1 MNLPQQTLRN
11 MTTEELLSA
20 AESVENIDRL
30 TFSYI
35 SQKIQADFDDIQ
47 DELEQAVESLEEV
60 EGDLHKAGKAFGEI
74 GELITEAI
82 EDCEGDYQ
90 TIEKIMKKVRLI
102 AENKADEIGD
112 IYE

>member
-1 MNLPQQTLRN
+1 MNLSQQTIRN

-20 AESVENIDRL
+20 AETVECIDRL

-35 SQKIQADFDDIQ
+35 SEKIQADFEDTQ
-47 DELEQAVESLEEV
+47 DEITQAVKSLEEV
-60 EGDLHKAGKAFGEI
+60 EGNLSDAAKAFREI
-74 GELITEAI
+74 EHLMTEAI

-102 AENKADEIGD
+102 AKRNADEIGD
-112 IYE
+112 WL